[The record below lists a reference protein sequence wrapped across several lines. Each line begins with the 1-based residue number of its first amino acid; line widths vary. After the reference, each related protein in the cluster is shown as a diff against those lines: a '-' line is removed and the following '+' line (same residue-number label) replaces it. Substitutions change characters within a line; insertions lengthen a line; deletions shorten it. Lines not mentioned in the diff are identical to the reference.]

1 MAKPCGCRNVAQQS
15 PHSHAK
21 PKGIA
26 KAAIESQSPCSKL
39 PRGNR
44 PNPYTSLSGART
56 CSTPQRARTV
66 AQVTRKEMKDVIGAI
81 AANTLA
87 WRG

>member
-21 PKGIA
+21 PKG
-26 KAAIESQSPCSKL
+26 
-39 PRGNR
+39 
-44 PNPYTSLSGART
+44 TSLSGART

>member
-26 KAAIESQSPCSKL
+26 KAVIESQSPCSKL
-39 PRGNR
+39 PRGNH

-56 CSTPQRARTV
+56 CLTPQRARTV